1 MDDIQFW
8 IYILFGLIYV
18 ITRALRKK
26 QPEEPTSPTEE
37 SGEGR
42 PQRRQP
48 KSFEELL
55 REFTEAGTVEEESVE
70 EVRETRPVRA
80 ESPAYE
86 ARSRKASSGS
96 DLAGEGET
104 RHFADD
110 ESRKIYEDSIRQAE
124 ASPISYERDEHF
136 KISRGNLRSPRTGV
150 STSPVAKEVREILSS
165 PTSARK
171 AIILAEI
178 LNRKY

>member
-8 IYILFGLIYV
+8 VYLLFGLLYI

-26 QPEEPTSPTEE
+26 RTEDQAPPAE
-37 SGEGR
+37 GEGER
-42 PQRRQP
+42 PRRREA

-55 REFTEAGTVEEESVE
+55 REFTEAGAEREEAEQPT
-70 EVRETRPVRA
+70 TRPASTPVSRRVS
-80 ESPAYE
+80 EE
-86 ARSRKASSGS
+86 QQRSKRRRSEFER
-96 DLAGEGET
+96 EGET

-110 ESRKIYEDSIRQAE
+110 ESRRVYEESIRQAE
-124 ASPISYERDEHF
+124 GADLSYERDEHF
-136 KISRGNLRSPRTGV
+136 KISRSLQSKSREQRPETQTAR
-150 STSPVAKEVREILSS
+150 EVRGMLSS
-165 PTSARK
+165 PDSAKK